1 MPANNKDSIANTFI
15 TALVLCLVCSFLVS
29 AAAVGLKTR
38 QLTNVELD
46 RKKNILEVTGFTAED
61 IDSAGGIESLYDERF
76 ETHVINM
83 ETGQDGLEELTAALK
98 VAGKDLGDNV
108 LGKYDQFWASR
119 SKKKSLSDPIDK
131 AEDIASV
138 KYREKFSHV
147 FVLKDANG
155 KPAKYV
161 FPVRGYGLWSM
172 MRGFLALEPDFKT
185 VAGLTFYEQKETP
198 GLGGEVQN
206 PQWKKLW
213 PNKKVYND
221 AGEVE
226 LEVVKGVGTSVYEVD
241 GLSGATITSKGVSNM
256 IEYWMGSN
264 GFGPYIERQK
274 TGSSSASIDNAG
286 FNNG

>member
-1 MPANNKDSIANTFI
+1 MPASNKDSIANTFI

-29 AAAVGLKTR
+29 AAAVGLKAR
-38 QLTNVELD
+38 QVTNVELD
-46 RKKNILEVTGFTAED
+46 RKKNILEVTGFTADD
-61 IDSAGGIESLYDERF
+61 IDSAGGIEKLYDDRF
-76 ETHVINM
+76 ETQVIVM
-83 ETGQDGLEELTAALK
+83 DTGQDGLEELTAALK
-98 VAGKDLGDNV
+98 VAGKDLGDDV

-119 SKKKSLSDPIDK
+119 SKKASLSDQIDK
-131 AEDIASV
+131 TEDIASV

-147 FVLKDANG
+147 FVLKDASG
-155 KPAKYV
+155 KAEKYV

-213 PNKKVYND
+213 ADKKVYND

-226 LEVVKGVGTSVYEVD
+226 LEVVKGAGTNEYEVD

-256 IEYWMGSN
+256 DLVPTLSDKKLGRHR
-264 GFGPYIERQK
+264 PR
-274 TGSSSASIDNAG
+274 
-286 FNNG
+286 